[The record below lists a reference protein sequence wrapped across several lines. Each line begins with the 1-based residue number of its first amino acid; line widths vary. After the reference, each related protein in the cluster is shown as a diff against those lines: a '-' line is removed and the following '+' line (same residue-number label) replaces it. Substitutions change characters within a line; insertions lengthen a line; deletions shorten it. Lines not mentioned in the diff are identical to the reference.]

1 MFHSRDIQFFVF
13 LTIMFYQILTMFY
26 QICGVIMNISAG
38 DSAFLNKSFEPQPIN
53 SPNSVS

>member
-1 MFHSRDIQFFVF
+1 MFHSRDIQFFLF

-26 QICGVIMNISAG
+26 QICGVIMNIIAG
-38 DSAFLNKSFEPQPIN
+38 DSAFLNISFEPQPIN

>member
-26 QICGVIMNISAG
+26 QICGVILNISAG
-38 DSAFLNKSFEPQPIN
+38 DSAFFNISFEPQPIN